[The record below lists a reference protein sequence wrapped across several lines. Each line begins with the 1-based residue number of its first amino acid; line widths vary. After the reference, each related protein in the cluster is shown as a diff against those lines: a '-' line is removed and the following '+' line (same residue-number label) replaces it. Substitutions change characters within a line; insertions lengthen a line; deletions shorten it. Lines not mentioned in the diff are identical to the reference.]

1 MDEKQRIW
9 NSVLGEIELNISKPQ
24 FNTWIKNTYPISMDE
39 SEIVICV
46 PSAFTRN
53 WLENKFNLT
62 ILNSIQKITGSVKK
76 VRYVV
81 QNTPKPNSKSIK
93 SVINL
98 KNQELESQ
106 KENESENNISNSVK
120 DEPKQINNFNPIRRP
135 TGISLLKDTYTF
147 ENFIVGS
154 SNELAHAA
162 AQSVANEP
170 GTRYNPLFIY
180 GGVGLGKTHLI
191 QAIANKLVKNN
202 KNILYVT
209 SDVFISDL
217 MNSLKNGKMEDFKAR
232 HRAVD
237 LLIIDDIQFIG
248 GKEATQYEVFN
259 TFNELYA
266 HNKQIVFT
274 SDRPPSAIKT
284 LNDRLKSRFEGG
296 MIVDVAIPEFETRV
310 AILKSKCIQKNFSLS
325 DDIIYVI
332 AERIKSNVREL
343 EGALNKIIARVQLLN
358 TQITPELV
366 DKLIE
371 GGQIHS
377 QRIVNT
383 DTILN
388 VVAEHF
394 HIKKEDILSKS
405 RKQDIAVPRQIAM
418 YLIREELKLTFPN
431 IGEALGGKDHSTVIH
446 AWNKIKKDLVS
457 NYTLEQDITIIKN
470 KLYNEE
476 NPENS

>member
-1 MDEKQRIW
+1 MDEKQRVW

-24 FNTWIKNTYPISMDE
+24 FNTWIKNTYPISMDDK
-39 SEIVICV
+39 EIVICV
-46 PSAFTRN
+46 PSAFTRD
-53 WLENKFNLT
+53 WLENKFNVT
-62 ILNSIQKITGSVKK
+62 ILNSIQKITGSIKRVK
-76 VRYVV
+76 YVV
-81 QNTPKPNSKSIK
+81 QNTQKQSPKAIQ

-98 KNQELESQ
+98 KDKELKEKKSQ
-106 KENESENNISNSVK
+106 IEEKQNTENTNPNYQYA
-120 DEPKQINNFNPIRRP
+120 EPTIIPAKPSG
-135 TGISLLKDTYTF
+135 TALLKDNYTF

-191 QAIANKLVKNN
+191 QAIANSLNKKN

-217 MNSLKNGKMEDFKAR
+217 MTSLKNGRMEDFKAR

-310 AILKSKCIQKNFSLS
+310 AILKSKCIQKSFHLD

-332 AERIKSNVREL
+332 AERIRSNVREL
-343 EGALNKIIARVQLLN
+343 EGALNKIIGRVQLLG
-358 TQITPELV
+358 TKVTPELV

-377 QRIVNT
+377 QRIVNSDMIL
-383 DTILN
+383 DT
-388 VVAEHF
+388 VAEHF
-394 HIKKEDILSKS
+394 HITKEDILSKS
-405 RKQDIAVPRQIAM
+405 RKKDIAIPRQIAM

-431 IGEALGGKDHSTVIH
+431 IGELLGGKDHSTVMH
-446 AWNKIKKDLVS
+446 AWNKVKKDIVT
-457 NYTLEQDITIIKN
+457 NYSLEQDITLLKN

-476 NPENS
+476 NPASS

>member
-1 MDEKQRIW
+1 MDEKQRVW

-46 PSAFTRN
+46 PSAFTRD

-81 QNTPKPNSKSIK
+81 QNNPKPSSKSIK

-98 KNQELESQ
+98 KDQELQAQ
-106 KENESENNISNSVK
+106 KDSITENNTTDNNSK
-120 DEPKQINNFNPIRRP
+120 AKNNTFTRPKA
-135 TGISLLKDTYTF
+135 TGTSLLKDTYTF

-180 GGVGLGKTHLI
+180 VGVGLGKTHLI

-310 AILKSKCIQKNFSLS
+310 AILKSKCIQKNFDLA
-325 DDIIYVI
+325 DDIVYVI

-358 TQITPELV
+358 TKITPELV

-388 VVAEHF
+388 TVAEHF
-394 HIKKEDILSKS
+394 HIKKEALLSKS
-405 RKQDIAVPRQIAM
+405 RKNDIAVPRQIAM

-431 IGEALGGKDHSTVIH
+431 IGEAFGGKDHSTVMH

-457 NYTLEQDITIIKN
+457 NYTLEQDINIIKN

>member
-1 MDEKQRIW
+1 MDEKQRVW

-62 ILNSIQKITGSVKK
+62 ILNSIQKITGSVKR

-81 QNTPKPNSKSIK
+81 QNNQKSNSKSIK

-98 KNQELESQ
+98 KDQELQSQ
-106 KENESENNISNSVK
+106 KEAMSSENIADSGLNSNSNNSFVK
-120 DEPKQINNFNPIRRP
+120 VNRSN
-135 TGISLLKDTYTF
+135 GVSLLKDNYTF

-191 QAIANKLVKNN
+191 QAIANKLLKNN

-310 AILKSKCIQKNFSLS
+310 AILKSKCIQKNFDLA

-358 TQITPELV
+358 TQITAELV

-377 QRIVNT
+377 QRIVNI

-388 VVAEHF
+388 IVAEHF
-394 HIKKEDILSKS
+394 HIKKEDLLSKS
-405 RKQDIAVPRQIAM
+405 RKKDIAVPRQIAM

-431 IGEALGGKDHSTVIH
+431 IGDAFGGKDHSTVMH
-446 AWNKIKKDLVS
+446 SWNKIKKDLVS

-476 NPENS
+476 NPEYS

>member
-1 MDEKQRIW
+1 MDEKQRVW

-62 ILNSIQKITGSVKK
+62 ILNSIQKITGSVKR

-81 QNTPKPNSKSIK
+81 QNNQKSNSKSIK

-98 KNQELESQ
+98 KDQELQSQ
-106 KENESENNISNSVK
+106 KEAMSSENIADSGLNSNSNNSFVK
-120 DEPKQINNFNPIRRP
+120 VNRSN
-135 TGISLLKDTYTF
+135 GVSLLKDNYTF

-191 QAIANKLVKNN
+191 QAIANKLLKNN

-310 AILKSKCIQKNFSLS
+310 AILKSKCIQKNFDLA

-358 TQITPELV
+358 TQITAELV

-388 VVAEHF
+388 IVAEHF
-394 HIKKEDILSKS
+394 HIKKEDLLSKS
-405 RKQDIAVPRQIAM
+405 RKKDIAVPRQIAM

-431 IGEALGGKDHSTVIH
+431 IGDAFGGKDHSTVMH
-446 AWNKIKKDLVS
+446 SWNKIKKDLVS
-457 NYTLEQDITIIKN
+457 NYTLEQDMTIIKN
-470 KLYNEE
+470 NLYNEE
-476 NPENS
+476 NPEYS

>member
-1 MDEKQRIW
+1 MDEKQRVW

-39 SEIVICV
+39 TEIVICV

-62 ILNSIQKITGSVKK
+62 ILNSIQKITGSVKR

-81 QNTPKPNSKSIK
+81 QNNQKTNSKSIK

-98 KNQELESQ
+98 KDKELKAQKDAITENTSTTNTSQ
-106 KENESENNISNSVK
+106 VETNSFTRTK
-120 DEPKQINNFNPIRRP
+120 T

-191 QAIANKLVKNN
+191 QAIANKLAKNN

-209 SDVFISDL
+209 SDIFISDL

-274 SDRPPSAIKT
+274 SDRPPNAIKT

-296 MIVDVAIPEFETRV
+296 MIVDVSIPEFETRV
-310 AILKSKCIQKNFSLS
+310 AILKSKCIQKNFYLA
-325 DDIIYVI
+325 DDIVYVI
-332 AERIKSNVREL
+332 AQRIKSNVREL

-358 TQITPELV
+358 TKITPELV

-377 QRIVNT
+377 QRTINI

-388 VVAEHF
+388 IVADYF
-394 HIKKEDILSKS
+394 HIKKEDLLSKS
-405 RKQDIAVPRQIAM
+405 RKKDISVPRQIAM

-431 IGEALGGKDHSTVIH
+431 IGEAFGGKDHSTVMH
-446 AWNKIKKDLVS
+446 SCNKIKKDLVS
-457 NYTLEQDITIIKN
+457 NYTLEQDINIIKN

>member
-1 MDEKQRIW
+1 MDEKQRVW

-53 WLENKFNLT
+53 WLENKFNMT

-81 QNTPKPNSKSIK
+81 QNNQKSNSKSIK

-98 KNQELESQ
+98 KDQELQSQ
-106 KENESENNISNSVK
+106 KEALSSENIADSGLNSNSNNSFVK
-120 DEPKQINNFNPIRRP
+120 VNRLN
-135 TGISLLKDTYTF
+135 GVSLLKDNYTF

-191 QAIANKLVKNN
+191 QAIANKLLKNN

-310 AILKSKCIQKNFSLS
+310 AILKSKCIQKNFDLA

-358 TQITPELV
+358 TQITAELV

-377 QRIVNT
+377 QRIVNI
-383 DTILN
+383 DTVLN
-388 VVAEHF
+388 IVAEHF
-394 HIKKEDILSKS
+394 HIKKEDLLSKS
-405 RKQDIAVPRQIAM
+405 RKKDIAVPRQIAM

-431 IGEALGGKDHSTVIH
+431 IGDAFGGKDHSTVMH
-446 AWNKIKKDLVS
+446 SWNKIKKDLVS

-476 NPENS
+476 NPEYS

>member
-1 MDEKQRIW
+1 MDEKQRVW

-62 ILNSIQKITGSVKK
+62 ILNSIQKITGSVKR

-81 QNTPKPNSKSIK
+81 QNNQKSNSKSIK

-98 KNQELESQ
+98 KDQELQSQ
-106 KENESENNISNSVK
+106 KEAMSSENIADSGLNSNSNNSFVK
-120 DEPKQINNFNPIRRP
+120 VNRSN
-135 TGISLLKDTYTF
+135 GVSLLKDNYTF

-191 QAIANKLVKNN
+191 QAIANKLLKNN

-310 AILKSKCIQKNFSLS
+310 AILKSKCIQKNFDLA

-358 TQITPELV
+358 TQITAELV

-388 VVAEHF
+388 IVAEHF
-394 HIKKEDILSKS
+394 HIKKEDLLSKS
-405 RKQDIAVPRQIAM
+405 RKKDIAVPRQIAM

-431 IGEALGGKDHSTVIH
+431 IGDAFGGKDHSTVMH
-446 AWNKIKKDLVS
+446 SWNKIKKDLVS

-476 NPENS
+476 NPEYS

>member
-39 SEIVICV
+39 GEIVICV
-46 PSAFTRN
+46 PSAFTRD

-81 QNTPKPNSKSIK
+81 QNNTKSSSKSIK

-98 KNQELESQ
+98 KSQELESQ
-106 KENESENNISNSVK
+106 KEDIPNNNSSNSTQNQAK
-120 DEPKQINNFNPIRRP
+120 YNTNSTPINKLSG
-135 TGISLLKDTYTF
+135 TSLLKDIYTF

-358 TQITPELV
+358 TKITPELV

-383 DTILN
+383 DAIMN

-405 RKQDIAVPRQIAM
+405 RKKDIAVPRQIAM

-431 IGEALGGKDHSTVIH
+431 IGEALGGKDHSTVMH

-457 NYTLEQDITIIKN
+457 NYTLEQDITMIKN

>member
-1 MDEKQRIW
+1 MDEKQRVW

-46 PSAFTRN
+46 PSAFTRD

-81 QNTPKPNSKSIK
+81 QNNTKPSSKSIK

-98 KNQELESQ
+98 KDQELQAQ
-106 KENESENNISNSVK
+106 KDSITENNTTDNNSQAK
-120 DEPKQINNFNPIRRP
+120 NNTFTRPKA
-135 TGISLLKDTYTF
+135 TGTSLLKDTYTF

-310 AILKSKCIQKNFSLS
+310 AILKSKCIQKNFVLD
-325 DDIIYVI
+325 DDIVYVI

-343 EGALNKIIARVQLLN
+343 EGALNKIVARVQLLG
-358 TQITPELV
+358 TKVTPELV

-377 QRIVNT
+377 QRIVST

-388 VVAEHF
+388 TVAEHF

-405 RKQDIAVPRQIAM
+405 RKKDIAVPRQITM

-431 IGEALGGKDHSTVIH
+431 IGESLGGKDHSTVMH
-446 AWNKIKKDLVS
+446 AWNKIKKDLVA
-457 NYTLEQDITIIKN
+457 NYTLEQDITMIKN

-476 NPENS
+476 NPVNS

>member
-1 MDEKQRIW
+1 MDEKQRVW

-39 SEIVICV
+39 KEIVICV
-46 PSAFTRN
+46 PSAFTRD
-53 WLENKFNLT
+53 WLENKFNVT
-62 ILNSIQKITGSVKK
+62 ILNSIQKITGSIKRVK
-76 VRYVV
+76 YVV
-81 QNTPKPNSKSIK
+81 QNTQKQSPKAIQ

-98 KNQELESQ
+98 KNKEL
-106 KENESENNISNSVK
+106 KEKKSKIEEKEKTPSANPHYQYA
-120 DEPKQINNFNPIRRP
+120 EPTIILDRP
-135 TGISLLKDTYTF
+135 SGTALLKDNYTF

-191 QAIANKLVKNN
+191 QAIANSLNKKN

-217 MNSLKNGKMEDFKAR
+217 MNSLKNGRMEDFKAR

-310 AILKSKCIQKNFSLS
+310 AILKSKCIQKNFHL
-325 DDIIYVI
+325 DDVIIYVI
-332 AERIKSNVREL
+332 AERIRSNVREL
-343 EGALNKIIARVQLLN
+343 EGALNKIIGRVQLLG
-358 TQITPELV
+358 TKVTPELV

-377 QRIVNT
+377 QRIVNS
-383 DTILN
+383 DMILDI
-388 VVAEHF
+388 VADHF
-394 HIKKEDILSKS
+394 HINKADILSKS
-405 RKQDIAVPRQIAM
+405 RKKDIAIPRQIAM

-431 IGEALGGKDHSTVIH
+431 IGELLGGKDHSTVMH
-446 AWNKIKKDLVS
+446 AWNKVKKDIVN
-457 NYTLEQDITIIKN
+457 NYSLEQDITLIKN

-476 NPENS
+476 NPVNS

>member
-1 MDEKQRIW
+1 MDEKQRVW

-46 PSAFTRN
+46 PSAFTRD

-81 QNTPKPNSKSIK
+81 QNNTKPSSKSIK

-98 KNQELESQ
+98 KDQELQAQ
-106 KENESENNISNSVK
+106 KDSITENNTTDNNSQAK
-120 DEPKQINNFNPIRRP
+120 NNTFTRPKA
-135 TGISLLKDTYTF
+135 TGTSLLKDTYTF

-310 AILKSKCIQKNFSLS
+310 AILKSKCIQKNFVLD

-343 EGALNKIIARVQLLN
+343 EGALNKIVARVQLLG
-358 TQITPELV
+358 TKVTPELV

-377 QRIVNT
+377 QRIVST

-388 VVAEHF
+388 TVAEHF

-405 RKQDIAVPRQIAM
+405 RKKDIAVPRQITM

-431 IGEALGGKDHSTVIH
+431 IGESLGGKDHSTVMH
-446 AWNKIKKDLVS
+446 AWNKIKKDLVA
-457 NYTLEQDITIIKN
+457 NYTLEQDITMIKN

-476 NPENS
+476 NPVNS

>member
-1 MDEKQRIW
+1 MDEKQRVW

-81 QNTPKPNSKSIK
+81 KNDKKSNSKSIK

-98 KNQELESQ
+98 KGQELQSQ
-106 KENESENNISNSVK
+106 KEALSGDNIADTGLNSNSNNTFVK
-120 DEPKQINNFNPIRRP
+120 LNRP
-135 TGISLLKDTYTF
+135 SGISLLKDTYTF

-191 QAIANKLVKNN
+191 QAIANKLLKNN

-274 SDRPPSAIKT
+274 SDRPPNAIKT

-310 AILKSKCIQKNFSLS
+310 AILKSKCIQKNFVL
-325 DDIIYVI
+325 DDAIIYVI

-358 TQITPELV
+358 TKITPELV

-377 QRIVNT
+377 QRTVNI

-388 VVAEHF
+388 IVSDHF
-394 HIKKEDILSKS
+394 HIKKDDIMSKS
-405 RKQDIAVPRQIAM
+405 RKKDIAVPRQIAM

-431 IGEALGGKDHSTVIH
+431 IGEALGGKDHSTVMH
-446 AWNKIKKDLVS
+446 AWNKIKKELVS
-457 NYTLEQDITIIKN
+457 NYTLEQDITNIKN
-470 KLYNEE
+470 KIYNEE

>member
-1 MDEKQRIW
+1 MDEKQRVW

-46 PSAFTRN
+46 PSAFTRD

-81 QNTPKPNSKSIK
+81 QNNPKQSSKSIK

-98 KNQELESQ
+98 KDQELQAQ
-106 KENESENNISNSVK
+106 KESITESNNTSNNSQA
-120 DEPKQINNFNPIRRP
+120 ETNTFTRPKS
-135 TGISLLKDTYTF
+135 TGTSLLKDTYTF

-310 AILKSKCIQKNFSLS
+310 AILKSKCIQKHFNL
-325 DDIIYVI
+325 DDEIIYVI

-358 TQITPELV
+358 TKVTPELV

-388 VVAEHF
+388 TVAEHF

-405 RKQDIAVPRQIAM
+405 RKKDIAVPRQIAM

-431 IGEALGGKDHSTVIH
+431 IGESLGGKDHSTVMH

-476 NPENS
+476 NPVNS

>member
-1 MDEKQRIW
+1 MDEKQRVW

-62 ILNSIQKITGSVKK
+62 ILNSIQKITGSVKRIK
-76 VRYVV
+76 YVV
-81 QNTPKPNSKSIK
+81 QNNQKSNSKSIK

-98 KNQELESQ
+98 KDQELQSQ
-106 KENESENNISNSVK
+106 KEAMSSENIADSGLNSNSNNSFVK
-120 DEPKQINNFNPIRRP
+120 VNRSN
-135 TGISLLKDTYTF
+135 GVSLLKDNYTF

-191 QAIANKLVKNN
+191 QAIANKLLKNN

-310 AILKSKCIQKNFSLS
+310 AILKSKCIQKNFDLA

-358 TQITPELV
+358 TQITAELV

-377 QRIVNT
+377 QRIVNI

-388 VVAEHF
+388 IVAEHF
-394 HIKKEDILSKS
+394 HIKKEDLLSKS
-405 RKQDIAVPRQIAM
+405 RKKDIAVPRQIAM

-431 IGEALGGKDHSTVIH
+431 IGDAFGGKDHSTVMH
-446 AWNKIKKDLVS
+446 SWNKIKKDLVS

-476 NPENS
+476 NPEYS

>member
-1 MDEKQRIW
+1 MDEKQRVW

-46 PSAFTRN
+46 PSAFTRD

-81 QNTPKPNSKSIK
+81 QNNTKPSSKSIK

-98 KNQELESQ
+98 KDQELQAQ
-106 KENESENNISNSVK
+106 KDSITENNTTDNNSQAK
-120 DEPKQINNFNPIRRP
+120 NNTFTRPKA
-135 TGISLLKDTYTF
+135 TGTSLLKDTYTF

-310 AILKSKCIQKNFSLS
+310 AILKSKCIQKHFNL
-325 DDIIYVI
+325 DDEIIYVI

-343 EGALNKIIARVQLLN
+343 EGALNKIVARVQLLG
-358 TQITPELV
+358 TKVTPELV

-388 VVAEHF
+388 TVAEHF

-405 RKQDIAVPRQIAM
+405 RKKDIAVPRQITM

-431 IGEALGGKDHSTVIH
+431 IGESLGGKDHSTVMH
-446 AWNKIKKDLVS
+446 AWNKIKKDLVA
-457 NYTLEQDITIIKN
+457 NYTLEQDITMIKN

-476 NPENS
+476 NPVNS

>member
-1 MDEKQRIW
+1 MDEKQRVW

-24 FNTWIKNTYPISMDE
+24 FNTWIKNTYPISMDDG
-39 SEIVICV
+39 EIVICV

-81 QNTPKPNSKSIK
+81 QNNQKSNSKSIK
-93 SVINL
+93 SVVNL
-98 KNQELESQ
+98 KNQEFQSQ
-106 KENESENNISNSVK
+106 KEAISK
-120 DEPKQINNFNPIRRP
+120 DNASD
-135 TGISLLKDTYTF
+135 ISLSYGDGNSFVKANKATGTSLLRDNYTF

-191 QAIANKLVKNN
+191 QAIANKLLKNK

-217 MNSLKNGKMEDFKAR
+217 MNSLKNGKMDDFKAR

-310 AILKSKCIQKNFSLS
+310 AILKSKCIQKDFIL
-325 DDIIYVI
+325 DDEIIYVI
-332 AERIKSNVREL
+332 AQRIKSNVREL

-358 TQITPELV
+358 TKITPELV

-377 QRIVNT
+377 QRIVNVE
-383 DTILN
+383 TILN
-388 VVAEHF
+388 IVSEHF
-394 HIKKEDILSKS
+394 NIKKEDILSKS
-405 RKQDIAVPRQIAM
+405 RKKDIAVPRQIAM

-431 IGEALGGKDHSTVIH
+431 IGEALGGKDHSTVMH
-446 AWNKIKKDLVS
+446 AWNKIKKELVS
-457 NYTLEQDITIIKN
+457 NYTLEQDITLIKN
-470 KLYNEE
+470 KLYNEDT
-476 NPENS
+476 PYSS

>member
-1 MDEKQRIW
+1 MDEKQRVW

-24 FNTWIKNTYPISMDE
+24 FNTWIKNTYPISMDD

-46 PSAFTRN
+46 PSSFTRN

-76 VRYVV
+76 IRYVV
-81 QNTPKPNSKSIK
+81 QNNKSNSKSIK

-98 KNQELESQ
+98 KDQTLQSQ
-106 KENESENNISNSVK
+106 KEAMSEESVANNA
-120 DEPKQINNFNPIRRP
+120 FNPENSGGFVQAARP
-135 TGISLLKDTYTF
+135 NGVSLLKDNYTF

-191 QAIANKLVKNN
+191 QAIANKLLKNN

-217 MNSLKNGKMEDFKAR
+217 MNSLKNGKMDDFKAR

-274 SDRPPSAIKT
+274 SDRPPNAIKT

-310 AILKSKCIQKNFSLS
+310 AILKSKCIQKNFVLS
-325 DDIIYVI
+325 DEIIYVI
-332 AERIKSNVREL
+332 GDKIKSNVREL

-358 TQITPELV
+358 TKITPELV

-383 DTILN
+383 DMILDI
-388 VVAEHF
+388 VASYF
-394 HIKKEDILSKS
+394 HIKKEDLLSKS
-405 RKQDIAVPRQIAM
+405 RKKDIASPRHIAM

-431 IGEALGGKDHSTVIH
+431 IGESLGGKDHSTVIH
-446 AWNKIKKDLVS
+446 AWNKIKKDINS

-470 KLYNEE
+470 RLYNEE

>member
-1 MDEKQRIW
+1 MDEKQRVW

-39 SEIVICV
+39 KEIVICV
-46 PSAFTRN
+46 PSAFTRD
-53 WLENKFNLT
+53 WLENKFNVT
-62 ILNSIQKITGSVKK
+62 ILNSIQKITGSIKRVK
-76 VRYVV
+76 YVV
-81 QNTPKPNSKSIK
+81 QNTQKQSPKAIQ

-98 KNQELESQ
+98 KNKEL
-106 KENESENNISNSVK
+106 KEKKSKIEEKEKTPSTNPSYQYA
-120 DEPKQINNFNPIRRP
+120 EPTIIPGKQSG
-135 TGISLLKDTYTF
+135 TALLKDNYTF

-191 QAIANKLVKNN
+191 QAIANSLNKKN

-217 MNSLKNGKMEDFKAR
+217 MNSLKNGRMEDFKAR

-266 HNKQIVFT
+266 YNKQIVFT

-310 AILKSKCIQKNFSLS
+310 AILKSKCIQKNFHLD

-332 AERIKSNVREL
+332 AERIRSNVREL
-343 EGALNKIIARVQLLN
+343 EGALNKIIGRVQLLG
-358 TQITPELV
+358 TKVTPELV

-377 QRIVNT
+377 QRIVNS
-383 DTILN
+383 DMILDI
-388 VVAEHF
+388 VADHF
-394 HIKKEDILSKS
+394 HITKADILSKS
-405 RKQDIAVPRQIAM
+405 RKKDIAIPRQIAM

-431 IGEALGGKDHSTVIH
+431 IGELLGGKDHSTVMH
-446 AWNKIKKDLVS
+446 AWNKVKKDIVN
-457 NYTLEQDITIIKN
+457 NYSLEQDITLIKN

-476 NPENS
+476 NPVNS

>member
-1 MDEKQRIW
+1 MDEKQRVW

-24 FNTWIKNTYPISMDE
+24 FNTWIKNTYPISMDDG
-39 SEIVICV
+39 EIVICV

-81 QNTPKPNSKSIK
+81 QNNQKSNSKSIK
-93 SVINL
+93 SVVNL
-98 KNQELESQ
+98 KNQEFQSQ
-106 KENESENNISNSVK
+106 KEAISK
-120 DEPKQINNFNPIRRP
+120 DNASD
-135 TGISLLKDTYTF
+135 ISLSYGDGNSFVKANKATGTSLLRDNYTF

-191 QAIANKLVKNN
+191 QAIANKLLKNK

-217 MNSLKNGKMEDFKAR
+217 MNSLKNGKMDDFKAR

-310 AILKSKCIQKNFSLS
+310 AILKSKCIQKDFIL
-325 DDIIYVI
+325 DDEIIYVI
-332 AERIKSNVREL
+332 AQRIKSNVREL

-358 TQITPELV
+358 TKITPELV

-377 QRIVNT
+377 QRIVNVE
-383 DTILN
+383 TILN
-388 VVAEHF
+388 IVSEHF
-394 HIKKEDILSKS
+394 NIKKEDILSKS
-405 RKQDIAVPRQIAM
+405 RKKDIAVPRQIAM

-431 IGEALGGKDHSTVIH
+431 IGEALGGKDHSTVMH
-446 AWNKIKKDLVS
+446 AWNKIKKELVS
-457 NYTLEQDITIIKN
+457 NYTLEQDITLIKN
-470 KLYNEE
+470 KLYNEDT
-476 NPENS
+476 PHSS

>member
-1 MDEKQRIW
+1 MDEKQRVW

-39 SEIVICV
+39 KEIVICV
-46 PSAFTRN
+46 PSAFTRD
-53 WLENKFNLT
+53 WLENKFNVT
-62 ILNSIQKITGSVKK
+62 ILNSIQKITGSIKRVK
-76 VRYVV
+76 YVV
-81 QNTPKPNSKSIK
+81 QNTQKQSPKAIQ

-98 KNQELESQ
+98 KDKEL
-106 KENESENNISNSVK
+106 KEKKFQIEEKQNTENTNPNYQYA
-120 DEPKQINNFNPIRRP
+120 EPTIIPAKPSG
-135 TGISLLKDTYTF
+135 TALLKDNYTF

-191 QAIANKLVKNN
+191 QAIANSLNKKN

-217 MNSLKNGKMEDFKAR
+217 MNSLKNGRMEDFKAR

-310 AILKSKCIQKNFSLS
+310 AILKSKCIQKSFHLD

-332 AERIKSNVREL
+332 AERIRSNVREL
-343 EGALNKIIARVQLLN
+343 EGALNKIIGRVQLLG
-358 TQITPELV
+358 TKVTPELV

-377 QRIVNT
+377 QRIVNSDMIL
-383 DTILN
+383 DT
-388 VVAEHF
+388 VAEHF
-394 HIKKEDILSKS
+394 HITKEDILSKS
-405 RKQDIAVPRQIAM
+405 RKKDIAIPRQIAM

-431 IGEALGGKDHSTVIH
+431 IGELLGGKDHSTVMH
-446 AWNKIKKDLVS
+446 AWNKVKKDIVT
-457 NYTLEQDITIIKN
+457 NYSLEQDITLIKN

-476 NPENS
+476 NPVNS

>member
-1 MDEKQRIW
+1 MDEKQRVW

-81 QNTPKPNSKSIK
+81 QNSQKQNSKSIK
-93 SVINL
+93 SVVNL
-98 KNQELESQ
+98 KNQEFQSQ
-106 KENESENNISNSVK
+106 KEAMSEENTSDISFNSQVN
-120 DEPKQINNFNPIRRP
+120 NNFVKVHKA
-135 TGISLLKDTYTF
+135 TGTSLLRDNYTF
-147 ENFIVGS
+147 GNFIVGS

-162 AQSVANEP
+162 AQSVAQEP

-191 QAIANKLVKNN
+191 QAIANKLLKNN

-217 MNSLKNGKMEDFKAR
+217 MNSLKNGKMDDFKAR

-310 AILKSKCIQKNFSLS
+310 AILKSKCIQKDFDL
-325 DDIIYVI
+325 DDEIICVI
-332 AERIKSNVREL
+332 AQRIKSNVREL

-358 TQITPELV
+358 TKITPELV

-377 QRIVNT
+377 QRIVNI

-388 VVAEHF
+388 IVSEHF
-394 HIKKEDILSKS
+394 NIKKEDILSKS
-405 RKQDIAVPRQIAM
+405 RKKDIAVPRQIAM

-431 IGEALGGKDHSTVIH
+431 IGEALGGKDHSTVMH
-446 AWNKIKKDLVS
+446 AWNKIKKELLS
-457 NYTLEQDITIIKN
+457 NYTLEQDITLIKN

>member
-1 MDEKQRIW
+1 MDEKQRVW

-46 PSAFTRN
+46 PSAFTRD

-81 QNTPKPNSKSIK
+81 QNNTKPSSKSIK

-98 KNQELESQ
+98 KDQELQAQ
-106 KENESENNISNSVK
+106 KDSITENNTTDNNSQAK
-120 DEPKQINNFNPIRRP
+120 NNTFTRPKA
-135 TGISLLKDTYTF
+135 TGTSLLKDTYTF

-274 SDRPPSAIKT
+274 SDRPPGAIKT

-310 AILKSKCIQKNFSLS
+310 AILKSKCIQKHFNL
-325 DDIIYVI
+325 DDEIIYVI

-343 EGALNKIIARVQLLN
+343 EGALNKIVARVQLLG
-358 TQITPELV
+358 TKVTPELV

-388 VVAEHF
+388 TVAEHF
-394 HIKKEDILSKS
+394 YIKKEDILSKS
-405 RKQDIAVPRQIAM
+405 RKKDITVPRQIVM

-431 IGEALGGKDHSTVIH
+431 IGESLGGKDHSTVMH
-446 AWNKIKKDLVS
+446 SWNKIKKDLIS
-457 NYTLEQDITIIKN
+457 NYTLEQDINIIKN

-476 NPENS
+476 NPVNS

>member
-1 MDEKQRIW
+1 MDEKQRVW

-39 SEIVICV
+39 TEIVICV

-62 ILNSIQKITGSVKK
+62 ILNSIQKITGSVKRVK
-76 VRYVV
+76 YVV
-81 QNTPKPNSKSIK
+81 QNNQKSNSKSIK

-98 KNQELESQ
+98 KDQELQSQ
-106 KENESENNISNSVK
+106 KEAMSEDNISNSALNSNSNNSFVK
-120 DEPKQINNFNPIRRP
+120 VTRSN
-135 TGISLLKDTYTF
+135 GISLLKDNYTF
-147 ENFIVGS
+147 DNFIVGS

-191 QAIANKLVKNN
+191 QAIANKLLKNN

-310 AILKSKCIQKNFSLS
+310 AILKSKCIQKNFVLG
-325 DDIIYVI
+325 DEIIYVI

-358 TQITPELV
+358 TKITPELV

-377 QRIVNT
+377 QRIVNI

-388 VVAEHF
+388 VVSEHF
-394 HIKKEDILSKS
+394 HIKKEDLLSKS
-405 RKQDIAVPRQIAM
+405 RKKDIAVPRQIAM

-431 IGEALGGKDHSTVIH
+431 IGDAFGGKDHSTVMH
-446 AWNKIKKDLVS
+446 SWNKIKKDLVS
-457 NYTLEQDITIIKN
+457 NYTLEQDITLIKN

>member
-1 MDEKQRIW
+1 MDEKQRVW

-39 SEIVICV
+39 TEIVICV

-81 QNTPKPNSKSIK
+81 QNNQKTNSKSIK

-98 KNQELESQ
+98 KDQELQSQ
-106 KENESENNISNSVK
+106 KEALSAKSISNGGFNS
-120 DEPKQINNFNPIRRP
+120 ESGNNFVQTQRQNG
-135 TGISLLKDTYTF
+135 TSLLKENYTF

-191 QAIANKLVKNN
+191 QAIANKLAKNN

-209 SDVFISDL
+209 SDIFISDL
-217 MNSLKNGKMEDFKAR
+217 MNSLKNGKMDDFKAR

-310 AILKSKCIQKNFSLS
+310 AILKSKCMQKNFELT

-332 AERIKSNVREL
+332 AQRIKSNVREL

-388 VVAEHF
+388 IVAEHF
-394 HIKKEDILSKS
+394 HIKREDLLSKS
-405 RKQDIAVPRQIAM
+405 RKKDIAVPRQIAM

-431 IGEALGGKDHSTVIH
+431 IGEALGGKDHSTVMH
-446 AWNKIKKDLVS
+446 SWNKIKKDLVS
-457 NYTLEQDITIIKN
+457 DYTLEQDIAMIKN

>member
-1 MDEKQRIW
+1 MDEKQRVW

-62 ILNSIQKITGSVKK
+62 ILNSIQKITGSVKR

-81 QNTPKPNSKSIK
+81 QNDKKPNSKSIK

-98 KNQELESQ
+98 KTQDIKSQ
-106 KENESENNISNSVK
+106 KEAISSENIADTGLNSNS
-120 DEPKQINNFNPIRRP
+120 NNTYTSLSRP
-135 TGISLLKDTYTF
+135 NGISLLKDNYTF

-191 QAIANKLVKNN
+191 QAIANKLLKNN

-310 AILKSKCIQKNFSLS
+310 AILKSKCIQKNFDLA

-377 QRIVNT
+377 QRIVNV

-388 VVAEHF
+388 IVAEHF
-394 HIKKEDILSKS
+394 HIKREDLLSKS
-405 RKQDIAVPRQIAM
+405 RKKDIAVPRQIAM

-431 IGEALGGKDHSTVIH
+431 IGDAFGGKDHSTVMH
-446 AWNKIKKDLVS
+446 SWNKIKKDLVS

>member
-1 MDEKQRIW
+1 MDEKQRVW

-24 FNTWIKNTYPISMDE
+24 FNTWIKNTYPISMDDK
-39 SEIVICV
+39 EIVICV
-46 PSAFTRN
+46 PSAFTRD
-53 WLENKFNLT
+53 WLENKFNVT
-62 ILNSIQKITGSVKK
+62 ILNSIQKITGSIKRVK
-76 VRYVV
+76 YVV
-81 QNTPKPNSKSIK
+81 QNTQKQSPKAIQ

-98 KNQELESQ
+98 KDKELKEKKSKIEEKQ
-106 KENESENNISNSVK
+106 NNENTDPNYQYAEPTIIPAKPSGTALLKEN
-120 DEPKQINNFNPIRRP
+120 
-135 TGISLLKDTYTF
+135 YTF

-191 QAIANKLVKNN
+191 QAIANSLNKKN

-217 MNSLKNGKMEDFKAR
+217 MNSLKNGRMEDFKAR

-310 AILKSKCIQKNFSLS
+310 AILKSKCIQKNFHLD

-332 AERIKSNVREL
+332 AERIRSNVREL
-343 EGALNKIIARVQLLN
+343 EGALNKIIGRVQLLGAKV
-358 TQITPELV
+358 TPELV

-383 DTILN
+383 DMILDT
-388 VVAEHF
+388 VAEHF
-394 HIKKEDILSKS
+394 HITKEDLLSKS
-405 RKQDIAVPRQIAM
+405 RKKDIAIPRQIAM

-431 IGEALGGKDHSTVIH
+431 IGELLGGKDHSTVMH
-446 AWNKIKKDLVS
+446 AWNKVKKDIVT
-457 NYTLEQDITIIKN
+457 NYSLEQDITLLKN

-476 NPENS
+476 NPASS

>member
-1 MDEKQRIW
+1 MDEKQRVW

-53 WLENKFNLT
+53 WLENKFNMT

-81 QNTPKPNSKSIK
+81 QNNQKSNSKSIK

-98 KNQELESQ
+98 KDQELQSQ
-106 KENESENNISNSVK
+106 KEALSSENIADSGLNSNSNNSFVK
-120 DEPKQINNFNPIRRP
+120 VNRLN
-135 TGISLLKDTYTF
+135 GVSLLKDNYTF

-191 QAIANKLVKNN
+191 QAIANKLLKNN

-310 AILKSKCIQKNFSLS
+310 AILKSKCIQKNFDLA

-358 TQITPELV
+358 TQITAELV

-377 QRIVNT
+377 QRIVNI
-383 DTILN
+383 DTVLN
-388 VVAEHF
+388 IVAEHF
-394 HIKKEDILSKS
+394 HIKKEDLLSKS
-405 RKQDIAVPRQIAM
+405 RKKDIAVPRQIAM

-431 IGEALGGKDHSTVIH
+431 IGDAFGGKDHSTVMH
-446 AWNKIKKDLVS
+446 SWNKIKKDLVS

>member
-1 MDEKQRIW
+1 MDEKQRVW

-46 PSAFTRN
+46 PSAFTRD

-76 VRYVV
+76 VKYVV
-81 QNTPKPNSKSIK
+81 QNNPKPSSKSIK

-98 KNQELESQ
+98 KDQELKAQKDSITES
-106 KENESENNISNSVK
+106 NTTDNNSKAKNNTFTR
-120 DEPKQINNFNPIRRP
+120 PKT
-135 TGISLLKDTYTF
+135 TGTSLLKDTYTF

-310 AILKSKCIQKNFSLS
+310 AILKSKCIQKHFDL
-325 DDIIYVI
+325 DDEIIYVI

-358 TQITPELV
+358 TKVTPELV

-388 VVAEHF
+388 TVAEHF

-405 RKQDIAVPRQIAM
+405 RKKDIAVPRQITM

-431 IGEALGGKDHSTVIH
+431 IGESLGGKDHSTVMH
-446 AWNKIKKDLVS
+446 AWNKIKKDLVA
-457 NYTLEQDITIIKN
+457 NYTLEQDITMIKN

-476 NPENS
+476 NPVNS

>member
-1 MDEKQRIW
+1 MDEKQRVW

-39 SEIVICV
+39 TEIVICV
-46 PSAFTRN
+46 SSAFTRN

-81 QNTPKPNSKSIK
+81 QNTQKTNSKSIK

-98 KNQELESQ
+98 KDQELQSQ
-106 KENESENNISNSVK
+106 KEALSAKSISNGGFNS
-120 DEPKQINNFNPIRRP
+120 ESGNNFVQTQRQNG
-135 TGISLLKDTYTF
+135 TSLLKENYTF

-191 QAIANKLVKNN
+191 QAIANKLAKNN

-209 SDVFISDL
+209 SDIFISDL

-310 AILKSKCIQKNFSLS
+310 AILKSKCMQKNFELT

-332 AERIKSNVREL
+332 AQRIKSNVREL

-358 TQITPELV
+358 TKITPELV

-377 QRIVNT
+377 QRIVST

-388 VVAEHF
+388 IVAEHF
-394 HIKKEDILSKS
+394 NIKKEDLLSKS
-405 RKQDIAVPRQIAM
+405 RKKDIAVPRQIAM

-431 IGEALGGKDHSTVIH
+431 IGEALGGKDHSTVMH
-446 AWNKIKKDLVS
+446 SWNKIKKDLAS
-457 NYTLEQDITIIKN
+457 NYTLEQDIAMIKN

>member
-1 MDEKQRIW
+1 MDEKQRVW

-39 SEIVICV
+39 TEIVICV

-62 ILNSIQKITGSVKK
+62 ILNSIQKITGSVKR

-81 QNTPKPNSKSIK
+81 QNNQKSNSKSIK
-93 SVINL
+93 TVINL
-98 KNQELESQ
+98 KGQELQSQ
-106 KENESENNISNSVK
+106 KDNLSSENIADAGLNSNS
-120 DEPKQINNFNPIRRP
+120 NNTYISLSKPN
-135 TGISLLKDTYTF
+135 GISLLKDNYTF

-191 QAIANKLVKNN
+191 QAIANKLLKNN

-310 AILKSKCIQKNFSLS
+310 AILKSKCIQKNFDLS

-377 QRIVNT
+377 QRIVNV

-388 VVAEHF
+388 IVAEHF
-394 HIKKEDILSKS
+394 HIKKEDLLSKS
-405 RKQDIAVPRQIAM
+405 RKKDIAVPRQIAM

-431 IGEALGGKDHSTVIH
+431 IGDAFGGKDHSTVMH
-446 AWNKIKKDLVS
+446 SWNKIKKDLVS

-470 KLYNEE
+470 KIYNEE